1 MATATASFAVQQASD
16 IAKHSATARLL
27 GDSLQQVDAAISI
40 ARANLAKYQTN
51 LFFAF
56 YL

>member
-1 MATATASFAVQQASD
+1 MMPSNGNGNRKLCRTASD

-40 ARANLAKYQTN
+40 ARATPK
-51 LFFAF
+51 
-56 YL
+56 